1 MPKISGTLLIL
12 ASLVLLTGAAHAKPR
27 QAMVENAK
35 KFTVLVTNE
44 GILGG
49 GRGSGVLLDAHHV
62 LTCMHMGASFK
73 DEFFVYTYPFG
84 AVYKARVDS
93 VDSSNDLM
101 FLVIETTVPVRVK
114 PVFQTQVQD
123 GEPITIIGNALGSM
137 KWLVGSG
144 IISGRERDYIL
155 TDALVQHGDSGGP
168 WLNEKGEIVA
178 LSDWGLR
185 DIPGISGGISGAKL
199 AEAVDNYQHPEKL
212 MAKLMEV
219 LFGVKPKAAKK

>member
-1 MPKISGTLLIL
+1 MKILPIL
-12 ASLVLLTGAAHAKPR
+12 TSLVLLTGAVYAKPR
-27 QAMVENAK
+27 PAMVENAK

-49 GRGSGVLLDAHHV
+49 GRGSGILLDAHHV
-62 LTCMHMGASFK
+62 LTCMHMGASYK

-101 FLVIETTVPVRVK
+101 FLVIDATVPVRVK
-114 PVFQTQVQD
+114 PVFQTVVHD
-123 GEPITIIGNALGSM
+123 GEPVTIIGNALGSM

-144 IISGRERDYIL
+144 IISGRERDFLL

-178 LSDWGLR
+178 ISDWVLR
-185 DIPGISGGISGAKL
+185 DIYGVSGGISGEKIVQT
-199 AEAVDNYQHPEKL
+199 VDNYQHPEKL
-212 MAKLMEV
+212 LAKLMAT
-219 LFGVKPKAAKK
+219 LFGVTAGGKK

>member
-1 MPKISGTLLIL
+1 MKTLLIL
-12 ASLVLLTGAAHAKPR
+12 TSLVFLTGAAYAKPR
-27 QAMVENAK
+27 PAMVENAK

-49 GRGSGVLLDAHHV
+49 GRGSGILLDAHHV
-62 LTCMHMGASFK
+62 ITCMHMGESYK

-84 AVYKARVDS
+84 AVYKARVDG

-101 FLVIETTVPVRVK
+101 FLVIEATVPVRVK
-114 PVFQTQVQD
+114 PVFQTKVED
-123 GEPITIIGNALGSM
+123 GEPVTIIGNALGSM

-144 IISGRERDYIL
+144 IISGRERDYLL

-178 LSDWGLR
+178 ISDWGLAG
-185 DIPGISGGISGAKL
+185 IPGVSGGISGEKIATT
-199 AEAVDNYQHPEKL
+199 VDYYLHPEKL
-212 MAKLMEV
+212 MQKLMEA